1 MVEFIKNMLADERGS
16 ISHKRTLAFIGSFIL
31 FGVYCFSK
39 DSHLA
44 DLIFYLVCAWCGLAI
59 KVPKKGLFTFGA
71 TTNQYT
77 IGYYGRIY

>member
-31 FGVYCFSK
+31 FGVYCFTK

-44 DLIFYLVCAWCGLAI
+44 DLIFYLVCAWCGLATI
-59 KVPKKGLFTFGA
+59 DKFTK
-71 TTNQYT
+71 
-77 IGYYGRIY
+77 